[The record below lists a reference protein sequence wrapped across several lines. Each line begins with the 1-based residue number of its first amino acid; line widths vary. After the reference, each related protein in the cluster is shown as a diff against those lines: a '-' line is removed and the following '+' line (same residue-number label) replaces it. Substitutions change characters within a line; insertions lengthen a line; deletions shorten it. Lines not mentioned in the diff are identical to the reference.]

1 MQLNRR
7 KIPEFELGETADKG
21 LELIRASSRERSSS
35 SCVVELRI
43 DKRGQEA
50 DEEIE
55 EVDAEGVGDDVET
68 VDGDRESEI

>member
-21 LELIRASSRERSSS
+21 LELIRASSRERSS